1 MNITLNLNPKW
12 VRQRLIIL
20 TLCISIISLL
30 TEYLVDFVIP
40 PSTHILAFDFLNLF
54 SVNLEG
60 SFPTWYSTILLFV
73 AAALLTYITIAKFQN
88 SDNQRGYWIVLT
100 LGFFYLSA
108 DEGAG
113 IHEIF
118 VDTMKQSF
126 DVTGFFAFGWQ
137 IVAIPVVLIVLLLYV
152 RFIIQLPT
160 QTRTWL
166 IISATIYLGGA
177 LIIEGISANQW
188 YIDGGLSMRYL
199 SIATIEETFEM
210 LGAVLFIY
218 TLLHYI
224 NQQAYTLTIEPT
236 PLNQKRQILIIR
248 QFSPIILLIGIFIA
262 LLGWMMI
269 IAPHHVI
276 PDDDNRETL
285 IVLPFYY
292 VIHDQILADGGMIVD
307 MPGTFGVDNAFSRQL
322 GRSLLAEYTNVT
334 AVSQPTQRLTTIFAT
349 HNLLLNHDDLTD
361 MLHSVGQTEFIIFDA
376 DTVEMLSAI
385 P

>member
-1 MNITLNLNPKW
+1 MKLTLNLNPKLI
-12 VRQRLIIL
+12 RQRLIIL

-30 TEYLVDFVIP
+30 TEYLVDFVLP
-40 PSTHILAFDFLNLF
+40 PSTHILVLDFLNLF

-88 SDNQRGYWIVLT
+88 SDKQRWYWIVLT
-100 LGFFYLSA
+100 VGFFYLSA

-126 DVTGFFAFGWQ
+126 DVTGFFTFGWQ

-152 RFIIQLPT
+152 RFVFQLPT

-166 IISATIYLGGA
+166 VISAALYLGGA

-224 NQQAYTLTIEPT
+224 NQQEYTLTIEPT
-236 PLNQKRQILIIR
+236 PLNQKRQTPIIR
-248 QFSPIILLIGIFIA
+248 QFSPIILLIGVFIV
-262 LLGWMMI
+262 LLGWMMV

-276 PDDDNRETL
+276 PDDDNEETF

-292 VIHDQILADGGMIVD
+292 GIEDVILADGGMIVD
-307 MPGTFGVDNAFSRQL
+307 MPGTFGVDNAFSRQM
-322 GRSLLAEYTNVT
+322 GRSLLAEYANVI
-334 AVSQPTQRLTTIFAT
+334 AVSQPTQRLTTILAT
-349 HNLLLNHDDLTD
+349 HNLSLNHDDLAD
-361 MLHSVGQTEFIIFDA
+361 MLHGVGQTEFIIFDSQ
-376 DTVEMLSAI
+376 TVEMLSAI